1 MEKFGF
7 SSTLVGKQ
15 IALIN
20 FFGFLVTDILF
31 SASIWSYCLQAKLHV
46 RTTWSLL
53 ALFEEWWLTKY
64 RLQRKQVVSIQRI
77 YLLLPFLL
85 HQPLVINRRRSACF
99 RNVRR

>member
-1 MEKFGF
+1 MEKFCF

-20 FFGFLVTDILF
+20 FLDFRLQIYAFPLASVVTIYRLN
-31 SASIWSYCLQAKLHV
+31 SM
-46 RTTWSLL
+46 RETRSLL

-77 YLLLPFLL
+77 YLLLPF
-85 HQPLVINRRRSACF
+85 PLP
-99 RNVRR
+99 

>member
-15 IALIN
+15 IASITY
-20 FFGFLVTDILF
+20 FFVEFLVTDILF

-53 ALFEEWWLTKY
+53 ALFEKWRLTKY

-85 HQPLVINRRRSACF
+85 HQPIIINCR
-99 RNVRR
+99 

>member
-15 IALIN
+15 IALII
-20 FFGFLVTDILF
+20 FVGFLITDILF

-46 RTTWSLL
+46 RATWSLR

-64 RLQRKQVVSIQRI
+64 RLQRKQVVSIQRVC
-77 YLLLPFLL
+77 LLLPFLL
-85 HQPLVINRRRSACF
+85 LQPLVINSR
-99 RNVRR
+99 